1 MRNLAKRHPG
11 AVIVLA
17 IAIYIAAGYIWLM
30 LP

>member
-17 IAIYIAAGYIWLM
+17 IAIYIAAGYIL
-30 LP
+30 LAR